1 MAYSG
6 SSSGRAS
13 ADKAGVLSTASEGSS
28 RLAMFIGASETRL
41 PHRPRTVRI
50 PSVKTGSPLN
60 SLIFLAVQ
68 KTLLPLR

>member
-1 MAYSG
+1 
-6 SSSGRAS
+6 
-13 ADKAGVLSTASEGSS
+13 
-28 RLAMFIGASETRL
+28 MFIGESETRL